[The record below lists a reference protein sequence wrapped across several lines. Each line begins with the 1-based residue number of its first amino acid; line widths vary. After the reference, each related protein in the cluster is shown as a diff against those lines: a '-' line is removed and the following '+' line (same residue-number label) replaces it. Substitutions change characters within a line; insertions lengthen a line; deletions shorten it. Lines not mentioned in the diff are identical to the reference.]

1 MNRSIIIAAAV
12 ALALVSFSAE
22 AKKKKTDAAEIE
34 IPKGTPMKAGVHQ
47 KCLQARA
54 DAGTEW
60 DAWIHLGQLD
70 QVRGDGKSAMEKYRK
85 AVALGADVSTAKI
98 DFTLVNDVIWIQ
110 TDACPVPVPGSVGLG
125 EAVTEGAMKE
135 VTVKY
140 PPILRFVLSEGS
152 VTPRVWIGTDGK
164 PTRISIVEVTSSLP
178 EAVHTRQMYD
188 ERAER
193 FYARVQFAMQTIETL
208 RAHEFT
214 GAEGKVWEQRLVYK
228 VPDEMK
234 KNVPGQHVDS
244 SAPAPRGP
252 GGL

>member
-1 MNRSIIIAAAV
+1 MNRTILIAT
-12 ALALVSFSAE
+12 LALLTTAPFSAD
-22 AKKKKTDAAEIE
+22 AKKKKTDEVE

-47 KCLQARA
+47 KCLQERA
-54 DAGTEW
+54 DAGKEW

-70 QVRGDGKSAMEKYRK
+70 QVRGDGKAAMEKYKK
-85 AVALGADVSTAKI
+85 AIALGADVATAKI

-125 EAVTEGAMKE
+125 EAPPEGVIKDVA
-135 VTVKY
+135 VKY
-140 PPILRFVLSEGS
+140 PPILRFVMSEGA
-152 VTPRVWIGTDGK
+152 VTPRVWIGPDGK
-164 PTRISIVEVTSSLP
+164 ATRIAITESESSLP
-178 EAVHTRQMYD
+178 EAVHTRSRYD
-188 ERAER
+188 EQAER
-193 FYARVQFAMQTIETL
+193 FYARVQFAMQTVETL
-208 RAHEFT
+208 RSHDFK

-244 SAPAPRGP
+244 SAPPPRGP